1 MKNDEAIVHL
11 REERAQL
18 QRHRDL
24 YYKDAAPEISDQ
36 EYDRR
41 ERALRD
47 FEAAHPEAV
56 AALEETSPTETVGS
70 DRLEGF
76 ESYRHRQLMLSLDN
90 TYSEDELREFDA
102 RLQRLLGE
110 TAFRYLIEPKIDGV
124 AVSLTFDDGKLV
136 RAVTRG
142 NGVEGDVITHN
153 VRNIRSLPEQLQ
165 GGTFPESMEI
175 RGEIYMTLESFQQIN
190 RKREE
195 AGLDTFKNP
204 RNLAAGTV
212 KLLDPALAR
221 ERPLEI
227 VLHGLGHCA
236 PRRPVDRQSDFHAQ
250 LLTWGLP
257 VVEKHWLADDIGK
270 VLASIHELDTLR
282 REFAYP
288 TDGAVVKVDAFAL
301 HEELGTTSKAPRWA
315 IAYKFEAEQ
324 AVTRLKAITLQV
336 GRTGTLTPVAEL
348 EPVELAGTTVS
359 RATLHNED
367 EIQRK
372 DIRVGDAV
380 QVQKAGEIIPQ
391 VLGVDL
397 AQRPDHAQPFDF
409 PAYLKERG
417 IDAERILGQAAWR
430 LKSRDDPE
438 LRRRA
443 LVHFASRQCMD
454 IEGLGIAV
462 VEQLLEAGLAS
473 DAADLYGLTV
483 EALLPLERFAQKS
496 AENLIAALEAS
507 NANELW
513 RLLHG
518 LGIPHVGAQA
528 AKDLARELGSL
539 KALREADR
547 ETLEAIDGIGA
558 IMAESIQTWFAQPGN
573 ARLVDRFVEAGLNT
587 ETPTT
592 AEPDEGTSS
601 HLEGKTFVLTG
612 TLPELTRDQATALI
626 EGAGGRVSSSVSKK
640 TDYVVAGESAGSKL
654 AKAEK
659 LGVAV
664 LDEAGLRAIVAAE

>member
-1 MKNDEAIVHL
+1 MKTEEAIIHI
-11 REERAQL
+11 REERAEL

-36 EYDRR
+36 AYDER
-41 ERALRD
+41 EKALRE
-47 FEAAHPEAV
+47 FEAEHPDAV
-56 AALEETSPTETVGS
+56 AELEEPSPTETVGS
-70 DRLEGF
+70 DRLDGF
-76 ESYRHRQLMLSLDN
+76 ESYRHRQPMLSLDN

-102 RLQRLLGE
+102 RVRRLLGE
-110 TAFRYLIEPKIDGV
+110 TAFRYIVEPKIDGV
-124 AVSLTFDDGKLV
+124 AVSLTFEAGQRI

-153 VRNIRSLPEQLQ
+153 TQNIRSLPAKLK
-165 GGTFPESMEI
+165 GKNFPESMEI

-195 AGLDTFKNP
+195 AGLEVFKNP

-227 VLHGLGHCA
+227 VLHGLGHCT
-236 PRRPVDRQSDFHAQ
+236 PKRPVDSQSAFHEQ
-250 LLTWGLP
+250 LEAWGLP
-257 VVEKHWLADDIGK
+257 VVEKHWLADDIDEALK
-270 VLASIHELDTLR
+270 SIRELDTLR
-282 REFAYP
+282 RDFAYP
-288 TDGAVVKVDAFAL
+288 TDGAVVKVDAYAL
-301 HEELGTTSKAPRWA
+301 HEELGATSKAPRWA

-324 AVTRLKAITLQV
+324 ATTRLKAITLQI

-367 EIQRK
+367 EIRRK

-380 QVQKAGEIIPQ
+380 HVQKAGEIIPQ

-397 AQRPDHAQPFDF
+397 DQRPSDTEPFDF
-409 PAYLKERG
+409 ATYLKGRG
-417 IDAERILGQAAWR
+417 IEAERVEGQAAWR

-454 IEGLGIAV
+454 IEGLGTAV
-462 VEQLLEAGLAS
+462 VEQLLEADLVQE
-473 DAADLYGLTV
+473 AADLYRLKV
-483 EALLPLERFAQKS
+483 EDLLPLERFAQKS
-496 AENLIAALEAS
+496 AENLVAALEAS
-507 NANELW
+507 KSNELW

-528 AKDLARELGSL
+528 AKDLAHELGSL
-539 KALREADR
+539 AALRAASSEQ
-547 ETLEAIDGIGA
+547 LKAIDGIGG
-558 IMAESIQTWFAQPGN
+558 IMAESIQSWFAQSAN
-573 ARLVDRFVEAGLNT
+573 ASLVDRLAEAGLNT
-587 ETPTT
+587 EASQP
-592 AEPDEGTSS
+592 EGGGTEGAQT
-601 HLEGKTFVLTG
+601 LAGKTFVLTG
-612 TLPELTRDQATALI
+612 TLPELTRDEATERI
-626 EGAGGRVSSSVSKK
+626 ESAGGRVTSSVSKK

-659 LGVAV
+659 LGVPV
-664 LDEAGLRAIVAAE
+664 LNEAGLRELLKAD